1 MTVLF
6 IFVRLFHYIVS
17 GLGVLCKFLSIF
29 PVFYAHHTK
38 CVTLIRIFQM
48 RHRCCLLFFMHT
60 YTSIDQFH
68 TQSNYI
74 WHSFLAAKKKTPSVG
89 RLNNC
94 WRNRWRSTQFL
105 DSGDDGG
112 SKRAVW
118 KFEKRKI
125 LNICK
130 GYINVNLQ

>member
-1 MTVLF
+1 MTV
-6 IFVRLFHYIVS
+6 FVYFVSLFHYIAS
-17 GLGVLCKFLSIF
+17 GLGVFCKFLSIF

-38 CVTLIRIFQM
+38 M
-48 RHRCCLLFFMHT
+48 RHIDSHFPNASSVLSSFFMHT

-118 KFEKRKI
+118 KFKKKQKI
-125 LNICK
+125 KHL
-130 GYINVNLQ
+130 